1 MKLQLLRFGLEA
13 DLSPDKVQTLEVL
26 DRSVF
31 SRVVTSLLSEEGE
44 NASEPYALWDGKGKR
59 LNPKK
64 HLLVLNELPRMPFN
78 NRTFLNKL
86 YGRLVSQLELN
97 GRVEN
102 INDNGRRL
110 LNSLASESIDLWGTY
125 GFDLEWNTEALLKAF
140 SFVPACSEADSFL
153 DSCTAFFGF
162 CIDIQL
168 GMPLVFVN
176 AKSFLTDSELDSFI
190 EQAIFCG
197 VEVLLL
203 ESWHDDL
210 SHRGEQKIVL
220 DQELLVS

>member
-1 MKLQLLRFGLEA
+1 MRLQLLRFGLEA
-13 DLSPDKVQTLEVL
+13 DLSPDKVQTLEIL

-31 SRVVTSLLSEEGE
+31 SRVVSSLLSEAGE
-44 NASEPYALWDGKGKR
+44 NAPEPYAIWDDKGKR

-78 NRTFLNKL
+78 NRTLLNKL
-86 YGRLVSQLELN
+86 YGRLVAQLELS
-97 GRVEN
+97 GRVEDVN
-102 INDNGRRL
+102 EAGRRL
-110 LNSLASESIDLWGTY
+110 LNSLALESIDLWGTY
-125 GFDLEWNTEALLKAF
+125 GFDLEWNAEALLKAF
-140 SFVPACSEADSFL
+140 SFVPSCNEADSFL
-153 DSCTAFFGF
+153 DSCSAFFGF

-176 AKSFLTDSELDSFI
+176 AKSFLTNNELDAFI

-203 ESWHDDL
+203 ESWHDD
-210 SHRGEQKIVL
+210 SNHRGEQKIVL